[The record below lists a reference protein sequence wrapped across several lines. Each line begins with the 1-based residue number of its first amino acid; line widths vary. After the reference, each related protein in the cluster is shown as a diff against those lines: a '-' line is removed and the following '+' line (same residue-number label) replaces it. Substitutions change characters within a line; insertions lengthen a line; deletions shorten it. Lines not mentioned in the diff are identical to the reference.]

1 MDVFIS
7 YTVGLYNVM
16 KYSSP
21 EVALKSE
28 VRTVDVVSV
37 HR

>member
-1 MDVFIS
+1 MDDFIP
-7 YTVGLYNVM
+7 YTVYNVM

>member
-7 YTVGLYNVM
+7 YTVYNVM